1 MLKQLLLIAFLLF
14 TAISFSQEEEGS
26 SSKYCSEI
34 DNKKA
39 LKLYQKAID
48 KKKYKKPERLGF
60 LNECLAE
67 EPDFAEA
74 NMAMAR
80 EIVVHSKL
88 ENKSFGA
95 AVPFFYKAIAV
106 CPQIHSEA
114 YYYIGF
120 NYYEE
125 TKNDSAI
132 KYLTKF
138 IKFKDDDEK
147 KFGKEYEGQIYQA
160 KEMIKY
166 AKKESELKKKIVPF
180 DPKVTA
186 ARPPTA
192 SGSMPGG
199 WG

>member
-1 MLKQLLLIAFLLF
+1 MNKFLLPFLLLFS
-14 TAISFSQEEEGS
+14 ISFFAQEEEEGS
-26 SSKYCSEI
+26 SKFCVEI

-39 LKLYQKAID
+39 LKLYEKAID

-60 LNECLAE
+60 LRECLAE

-74 NMAMAR
+74 NLAMAR

-88 ENKSFGA
+88 ENKSFAA
-95 AVPFFYKAIAV
+95 AVPFFYKAIAA
-106 CPQIHSEA
+106 CPKIHSEP

-125 TKNDSAI
+125 MKNDSAI
-132 KYLTKF
+132 KYLQYF
-138 IKFKDDDEK
+138 LKFKDDDDK

-166 AKKESELKKKIVPF
+166 AKK
-180 DPKVTA
+180 KV
-186 ARPPTA
+186 
-192 SGSMPGG
+192 S
-199 WG
+199 